1 MLEIRNVHKTFNPG
15 TINEKHALNGVNL
28 KLEEGDFVTV
38 IGGNGAGKSTMLN
51 AVAGTWPVDE
61 GSILIDGVD
70 VTGLPEFKRA
80 SFLGRVFQD
89 PMTGTTATMQIDE
102 NLALAA
108 RRGKRRGLGWGI
120 TKAEKERFHEL
131 LKELDLGLE
140 DRMTSKVGLL
150 SGGQRQAVT
159 LLMASLQKPK
169 VLLLDEHTAA
179 LDPKT
184 ASKVLALTDKIIK
197 ENSLTAMMVTHNMRD
212 AIAHGNRLI
221 MMNNGEV
228 VLNISGE
235 EKKNL
240 TVEDLLMKFE
250 EVSGEEF
257 ASDKAAQCLC
267 RAAHLFVLSGFSTIH

>member
-1 MLEIRNVHKTFNPG
+1 MLDLHSIYKTFNAG
-15 TINEKHALNGVNL
+15 TVNEKTALNGLNL
-28 KLEEGDFVTV
+28 HLNEGDFVTV

-51 AVAGTWPVDE
+51 AIAGSWPVDE

-80 SFLGRVFQD
+80 TFLGRVFQD

-108 RRGKRRGLGWGI
+108 RRGQRRGLGWGI
-120 TKAEKERFHEL
+120 SKKEKTQFHDL
-131 LKELDLGLE
+131 LKTLDLGLE

-159 LLMASLQKPK
+159 LLMASLKKPK

-184 ASKVLALTDKIIK
+184 AAKVLALTDKIIE
-197 ENSLTAMMVTHNMRD
+197 ENHLTAMMVTHNMRD

-221 MMNNGEV
+221 MMNNGRV
-228 VLNISGE
+228 ILNISGE
-235 EKKNL
+235 EKKRL
-240 TVEDLLMKFE
+240 TVEDLLVKFE

-257 ASDKAAQCLC
+257 DSDKAL
-267 RAAHLFVLSGFSTIH
+267 LG